1 MCEQVKDQGQ
11 GTADLSERFMSSF
24 LSVTPIYIGL
34 CFSAQFPQT
43 PSAKTNANTTNTQNL
58 FSHNER
64 KAQRLGSCH

>member
-24 LSVTPIYIGL
+24 LS

-43 PSAKTNANTTNTQNL
+43 PSARTNADTTNTQNL

-64 KAQRLGSCH
+64 KAQLLGSCH